1 MTMSRSPRRA
11 NARALKRSRK
21 APACCRTASTLRSWT
36 YGAKETRWQH
46 TSGSGQ
52 DARAPLR
59 AAFEKESIEQQQ
71 DHGAD
76 DRHDPAGDIILARKD
91 ATEPSPYQCAGD
103 TQQNRDDATTGIF
116 PRHQQLC
123 DRTDN

>member
-1 MTMSRSPRRA
+1 MSHSPRRA
-11 NARALKRSRK
+11 TARIDCRGVRRGERLIEWSVL
-21 APACCRTASTLRSWT
+21 APASTA
-36 YGAKETRWQH
+36 AA
-46 TSGSGQ
+46 TS
-52 DARAPLR
+52 ALR

-91 ATEPSPYQCAGD
+91 ATNPSPYQCAGD

-123 DRTDN
+123 DRTDNETDKNGPND